1 MPGDTTSACCP
12 VPGTAAEGPRCTGL
26 RLCQPGRRPA
36 RHQEASQS
44 GCTAGSDCPPAFRC
58 RLLESIRD
66 YGLERLAEEGVL
78 AEAQDRHLA
87 QWLAR
92 AEAAYEERRA
102 SGFEL
107 LLAVLMDELD
117 NLRAALEYA
126 LTTDPTRGLRLAA
139 AVRHQ
144 LAPQHNRGPRMA

>member
-1 MPGDTTSACCP
+1 
-12 VPGTAAEGPRCTGL
+12 
-26 RLCQPGRRPA
+26 
-36 RHQEASQS
+36 
-44 GCTAGSDCPPAFRC
+44 
-58 RLLESIRD
+58 
-66 YGLERLAEEGVL
+66 VL
-78 AEAQDRHLA
+78 AEAQDRHLT

-144 LAPQHNRGPRMA
+144 LAPQHNRAPRMA